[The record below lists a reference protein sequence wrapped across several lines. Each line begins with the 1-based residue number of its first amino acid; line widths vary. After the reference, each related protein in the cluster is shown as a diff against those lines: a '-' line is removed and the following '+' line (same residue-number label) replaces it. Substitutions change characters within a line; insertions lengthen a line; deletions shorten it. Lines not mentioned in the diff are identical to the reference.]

1 MNSNLGDKA
10 KGMKDKV
17 VGKIKEEYGDLV
29 GDSSKELEGKLQQAR
44 GEAIQKKGEIKE
56 DLHDKTDDLA
66 DKANDKIDEWKK

>member
-1 MNSNLGDKA
+1 MNSEMGDKF

-29 GDSSKELEGKLQQAR
+29 NDPEKELEGKLQQAR
-44 GEAIQKKGEIKE
+44 GEAIEKAGEVKE
-56 DLHDKTDDLA
+56 DISDKVEDLA

>member
-29 GDSSKELEGKLQQAR
+29 DDSSKELEGKLQQAR

-56 DLHDKTDDLA
+56 DIHDKADD
-66 DKANDKIDEWKK
+66 

>member
-29 GDSSKELEGKLQQAR
+29 DDSSKELEGKLQQAR
-44 GEAIQKKGEIKE
+44 GEAIQNKGEIKE
-56 DLHDKTDDLA
+56 DLHDKADD
-66 DKANDKIDEWKK
+66 

>member
-29 GDSSKELEGKLQQAR
+29 NDPEIELEGKLQQAR
-44 GEAIQKKGEIKE
+44 GEAVEKVGEVKE
-56 DLHDKTDDLA
+56 DISDKVEDLA

>member
-29 GDSSKELEGKLQQAR
+29 DDSSKEVEGKLQQAR
-44 GEAIQKKGEIKE
+44 GEAIQKKVKS
-56 DLHDKTDDLA
+56 K
-66 DKANDKIDEWKK
+66 KISMTKPMI

>member
-1 MNSNLGDKA
+1 MNSDMGDKF

-29 GDSSKELEGKLQQAR
+29 NDPEKELEGKLQQAR
-44 GEAIQKKGEIKE
+44 GEVIEKVGEVKE
-56 DLHDKTDDLA
+56 DISDKVEDLA

>member
-29 GDSSKELEGKLQQAR
+29 DDSSKELEGKLQQAR
-44 GEAIQKKGEIKE
+44 GEAIQKKVKS
-56 DLHDKTDDLA
+56 K
-66 DKANDKIDEWKK
+66 KISMTKPMI